1 VNRFRTA
8 DACIAVP
15 PGEISAGL
23 IAFSEPPMPL
33 SDDANR
39 FLKIKAASASAAL
52 ALVSFE
58 GQEAISQPFRFVLD
72 MIADDPALD
81 MLKMVGQPLTFS
93 TNFSDDDVRHFHG
106 KVLRISA
113 GALEKIEEGE
123 IRRFRAEVV
132 PSLWFLKFNQNCRV
146 FQDKTAPQ
154 IIEQVCKDIGWSTSD
169 YSLSLGGTYAKLEYC
184 VQYNESDYHFVSR
197 LMEEAGIFYYFQHDK
212 NGHKLVASDKS
223 SGYVDCQENQ
233 VEFADRFEGFQA
245 GQIFDWERQLEFTTG
260 KFSHTD
266 YNFETPDTKLLVS
279 EKTVVKTK
287 GVDGYELYEYPGEYL
302 KNADGKTIATA
313 RIEALEWPNEVVT
326 GTSTCASFL
335 PGGKFKIKT
344 HPVAAEKNKSY
355 ALLSVQHRGSEAS
368 LRIGADGNAASGD
381 RPDYT
386 NNFQCIPAATVFRP
400 PRTTPKPRTWGLQ
413 TAMVVGGKNQEILAD
428 KYGRVKIQFPW
439 DREGKLDDK
448 SSCWVRVAQTWAGSK
463 RGSLFT
469 PRVGDEVVVDFL
481 EGDPDRPLIVGSLYN
496 ANNMPPY
503 EPDKKSYQSG
513 IKTYSTDKGKAKNF
527 NELLFEDKIGKE
539 QIYFH
544 AERDFVRIVENDD
557 KLKIGFEVKDKGD
570 QTIDI
575 YNDRTVTID
584 KGIDTLHVKTKDRV
598 VKIDKGNHLITVDT
612 GDQKITITKGSL
624 FIEAKQKIV
633 LKVGKSEMQMTQTD
647 IKFKGMNFDLKSD
660 MVAKVKGGIKLAL
673 EGGAMATLKG
683 GIVKIN

>member
-1 VNRFRTA
+1 
-8 DACIAVP
+8 
-15 PGEISAGL
+15 
-23 IAFSEPPMPL
+23 MPL
-33 SDDANR
+33 SDDKNR

-72 MIADDPALD
+72 LIADDPALD

-93 TNFSDDDVRHFHG
+93 ANLVPDSPRHFHG
-106 KVLRISA
+106 KVLRMSA
-113 GALEKIEEGE
+113 GALETIEDGE

-146 FQDKTAPQ
+146 FQDKKVPE

-169 YSLSLGGTYAKLEYC
+169 YSLNVGTGYAKLEYC
-184 VQYNESDYHFVSR
+184 VQYNESDYQFISR
-197 LMEEAGIFYYFQHDK
+197 LMEEAGIYYYFEHTDS
-212 NGHKLVASDKS
+212 GHKLILSDKA
-223 SGYVDCQENQ
+223 SGYVDCKESQ
-233 VEFADRFEGFQA
+233 VEYADRFEGFEA
-245 GQIFDWERQLEFTTG
+245 GRILDWERQLEFTTG

-266 YNFETPDTKLLVS
+266 YNFETPDTKLLVT
-279 EKTVVKTK
+279 EKTKLKTK
-287 GVDGYELYEYPGEYL
+287 GVDAYEVYEYPGEYL
-302 KNADGKTIATA
+302 KAADGKPIAVA
-313 RIEALEWPNEVVT
+313 RIEQLELPNEMVT
-326 GTSTCASFL
+326 GTSTCVSFL

-344 HPVAAEKNKSY
+344 HPVAAEKNKAY
-355 ALLSVQHRGSEAS
+355 TLLSVQHRGVEPTLNLGSDSDAS
-368 LRIGADGNAASGD
+368 SRE
-381 RPDYT
+381 RREYT
-386 NNFQCIPAATVFRP
+386 NSFQCIPAATVFRP
-400 PRTTPKPRTWGLQ
+400 SRTTPKPRTWGLQ
-413 TAMVVGGKNQEILAD
+413 TAQVVGGKNQEILAD
-428 KYGRVKIQFPW
+428 KYGRIKVQFHW
-439 DREGKLDDK
+439 DKLGKLDDK
-448 SSCWVRVAQTWAGSK
+448 SSCWVRVAQTWAGAK

-513 IKTYSTDKGKAKNF
+513 IKTYSMDKGKAKNF

-557 KLKIGFEVKDKGD
+557 KLKVGFEVKEKGN

-633 LKVGKSEMQMTQTD
+633 LKVGKSEMQITPTD

-660 MVAKVKGGIKLAL
+660 MVAKLKGGIKLAM